1 MRRRLALLVT
11 ATTSLVLIA
20 MLVPMALLVRSA
32 AENGAVAQATTEAQ
46 SVAALI
52 GTVDLAALAL
62 TANRSSAA
70 NGHQISVFL
79 PDGTVVGASTARS
92 PAVELAARGRS
103 LSAEAP
109 GGGREILVAV
119 QGETGTSVV
128 RVLLTADDLSRGVQ
142 AAWLGL
148 LLLGLTLIGVGML
161 IADRLA
167 VALTRPM
174 TGLAHVSHRLAG
186 GDLAARAAPTGPPE
200 IRAAAL
206 ALNHLATRIDDL
218 LHEERESVA
227 DISHRLRTPLTG
239 LRLEAESLTDP
250 EEAERLGGR
259 VDALDRAVTSVIVD
273 VRRRTRERGSCDATT
288 VVAARVTFWSV
299 LAEEQNRPLTLTLPD
314 TPLPVATSA
323 DDLAATVDA
332 LLENVF
338 AHTPEG
344 VPMSVRLTPTP
355 SGAELAVTDSGPGM
369 RTEALERGRSGG
381 DSTGLGLDIAR
392 RTAQSAGG
400 TMTLT
405 TPPNGGTTVTLT
417 FATP

>member
-46 SVAALI
+46 SVAAVI
-52 GTVDLAALAL
+52 GTVDPAALAL
-62 TANRSSAA
+62 TANRSAA
-70 NGHQISVFL
+70 ASGHQISVFL
-79 PDGTVVGASTARS
+79 PDGTAVGAQATRS

-119 QGETGTSVV
+119 QGESGTSVV
-128 RVLLTADDLSRGVQ
+128 RVLLSANDLSRGVQ

-148 LLLGLTLIGVGML
+148 LLLGLILIGLGV
-161 IADRLA
+161 IVADRLA

-174 TGLAHVSHRLAG
+174 TGLAQVSHRLAG

-206 ALNHLATRIDDL
+206 ALNHLATRIDAL

-239 LRLEAESLTDP
+239 LRLEAESLTNP
-250 EEAERLGGR
+250 EEAERLGIR

-273 VRRRTRERGSCDATT
+273 VRRRTRERGSCDATA

-299 LAEEQNRPLTLTLPD
+299 LAEEQNRPLTLSLPD
-314 TPLPVATSA
+314 SPLPVATSA
-323 DDLAATVDA
+323 DDLAAAVDA

-344 VPMSVRLTPTP
+344 VPMSVRLTPATP
-355 SGAELAVTDSGPGM
+355 GAELTVTDSGPGIP
-369 RTEALERGRSGG
+369 APAERGRSGG
-381 DSTGLGLDIAR
+381 NSTGLGLDIAR

-400 TMTLT
+400 TMTVD
-405 TPPNGGTTVTLT
+405 TPPGGGTTVTLT
-417 FATP
+417 FASP